1 MVLAD
6 LAFLLCYERTCNWHI
21 IVEICTMKNTNTPK
35 NITVKQMKFLIS
47 LMLAFSIVIV
57 QTGGV
62 FAASPSHTASSLTGA
77 VQSITLDTDSVTGVT
92 IVLVTIMD
100 SNQAFQTVRVSEKTA
115 KDLGL
120 VIFDS
125 DGKPL
130 INESA
135 LGTSIEVR
143 SEMIL
148 PDPGEEQLSVGNTIA
163 ALFQRLL
170 DWIRSTS

>member
-1 MVLAD
+1 
-6 LAFLLCYERTCNWHI
+6 
-21 IVEICTMKNTNTPK
+21 MKNTNTHK
-35 NITVKQMKFLIS
+35 NITVKQTKFLIS

-57 QTGGV
+57 QTGAV
-62 FAASPSHTASSLTGA
+62 FAASPSQTALSVTGA
-77 VQSITLDTDSVTGVT
+77 VQSITLETDSVTGVT

-100 SNQAFQTVRVSEKTA
+100 SNQAFQTVRVNEKTA

-120 VIFDS
+120 IIFDS

-135 LGTSIEVR
+135 LGTSVEVR

-148 PDPGEEQLSVGNTIA
+148 PDPGEEQQPIGNVIA
-163 ALFQRLL
+163 TLFQRLL
-170 DWIRSTS
+170 DWIRSPS